1 MSDVIKIDTGAGLFG
16 GEAVIEALPLYD
28 DRHPMLSTRMPE
40 HEMPLPNPL
49 MSKLVKRLKLTK
61 KMYGGIGLSANQCG
75 KSVCYWV

>member
-28 DRHPMLSTRMPE
+28 DHHPMLSTRMPE

-49 MSKLVKRLKLTK
+49 MS
-61 KMYGGIGLSANQCG
+61 
-75 KSVCYWV
+75 